1 MNEAR
6 SRCKS
11 LFDQAVE
18 CSPLTDVRFIF
29 DDGNAHVCG
38 HRSMLSCVSEV
49 FAEMFRSSKGDAGTW
64 EVQVQ
69 GVSRKAVR
77 AFLEFVYG
85 GVQQRS
91 SVLFVCAIVLHR
103 SDLEIRLSR
112 GCDYD
117 SEVLANDFLELHVS
131 FLCSNAEQARSRV
144 ACADQQEGISVD
156 ENEILLSILL

>member
-1 MNEAR
+1 MWRLPPSNKFSEHCGCAVINESR

-18 CSPLTDVRFIF
+18 CSPLTDVRFVF
-29 DDGNAHVCG
+29 DDGNAHVSG

-49 FAEMFRSSKGDAGTW
+49 FAGMFRSSKGNAGTW

-85 GVQQRS
+85 GVQQKS

-103 SDLEIRLSR
+103 SDVEIRLFK
-112 GCDYD
+112 GFDCD
-117 SEVLANDFLELHVS
+117 SAMLASDFLEVHSS
-131 FLCSNAEQARSRV
+131 FLCIKNRTSSIARFF
-144 ACADQQEGISVD
+144 C
-156 ENEILLSILL
+156 